1 MISVTK
7 FGEILTQKNFGLL
20 ERVQFS
26 IWQNFKMLLANFI
39 LHWANFTSLG
49 KFYIQLKI
57 NTADTIEFQ
66 ISPQLG
72 VSEAKLV
79 SLETFQAFQGSMVN
93 RTDRSEAKIES
104 VDAKFKEFA
113 IQITDQLQR
122 QETRATKSWVSV
134 NNQCDQIWRNF
145 AILAILWGFILFLA

>member
-1 MISVTK
+1 M
-7 FGEILTQKNFGLL
+7 
-20 ERVQFS
+20 
-26 IWQNFKMLLANFI
+26 
-39 LHWANFTSLG
+39 G

-122 QETRATKSWVSV
+122 QETRSTKSWVSV

-145 AILAILWGFILFLA
+145 AILAIL